1 MIVVF
6 FFKQKTAYEMRISD
20 WSSDVCSSDLVFIDD
35 YDALPVEASRKL
47 PLAMAGD
54 LESGQIVWR
63 GKGVLNPFEA
73 DGRLASLAD
82 YPRFS
87 AYLHAHR
94 DAVVRRHVAGRNPA
108 GWYRTIDRISPSLEI
123 GRASCRERVCQYV

>member
-1 MIVVF
+1 
-6 FFKQKTAYEMRISD
+6 MRFSD
-20 WSSDVCSSDLVFIDD
+20 WSSDVCSSDLFPALEDAGCKVGIGVATGCDRVFIDD

-94 DAVVRRHVAGRNPA
+94 DAVVRRHVAGRNQV
-108 GWYRTIDRISPSLEI
+108 
-123 GRASCRERVCQYV
+123 GRAACRERVCQYV

>member
-1 MIVVF
+1 MILRPPRSTRTDTLFPYTTLFRSEDAGCKVGIGVA
-6 FFKQKTAYEMRISD
+6 TGCDR
-20 WSSDVCSSDLVFIDD
+20 VFIDD

-108 GWYRTIDRISPSLEI
+108 GWYRTIEI
-123 GRASCRERVCQYV
+123 GRAHV

>member
-1 MIVVF
+1 MPRPRLRRHLESVF
-6 FFKQKTAYEMRISD
+6 PAREDAGCKVGIGVETGCDR
-20 WSSDVCSSDLVFIDD
+20 VFIDD

-87 AYLHAHR
+87 AYLH
-94 DAVVRRHVAGRNPA
+94 
-108 GWYRTIDRISPSLEI
+108 EI